1 MPTSPPS
8 TGVALPLGD
17 SRYGRGHSKAYP
29 RDRLGAIAKLQWY
42 LRQNSKAAVATIA
55 FLSFCLIIS
64 SDFIHDT
71 GIAAAHLRNG
81 GGEINFSGAVK
92 PGYFSTEGSVVKENV
107 FRFAAVTDLDQLSH
121 FEDGDKHKYRSWLL
135 PGIITR
141 DPDTNQYSIKTE
153 EARELVTGHNEA
165 GRGAE
170 FSELQIF
177 NNRLLTFDDRTGD
190 VFEIRNKPDGKSSF
204 LVPRFVVTE
213 GEGDTDKGMK
223 VRFNHGLFFCRM
235 FCKRCKKPNLFQL
248 IFCSGNGQ
256 PSRTVNC
263 TWEVWVKSTLERMEV
278 LPTKTTCGL
287 VS

>member
-8 TGVALPLGD
+8 TGVTLPLGD
-17 SRYGRGHSKAYP
+17 SRSGRGHSKAYP
-29 RDRLGAIAKLQWY
+29 RDHLGAIAKFQWY
-42 LRQNSKAAVATIA
+42 LRQNSRAVVATIA

-71 GIAAAHLRNG
+71 GIAGSHMRH
-81 GGEINFSGAVK
+81 GEISFSGAVK

-121 FEDGDKHKYRSWLL
+121 FEDGDKHKYRSYLL

-141 DPDTNQYSIKTE
+141 DPETNQYSIKTE
-153 EARELVTGHNEA
+153 EAREVVTGHNEA

-177 NNRLLTFDDRTGD
+177 NNRLLTFDDRSGD
-190 VFEIRNKPDGKSSF
+190 VFEIRNNPDGKSSF

-223 VRFNHGLFFCRM
+223 VRFIHFNHGFVFVECFAKDAR
-235 FCKRCKKPNLFQL
+235 NLICFNFL
-248 IFCSGNGQ
+248 HSGNGQ
-256 PSRTVNC
+256 PSRTVNY
-263 TWEVWVKSTLERMEV
+263 TWEVWAKSTLDRMEV